1 MSFDPVSYAAGK
13 KAAGG
18 GGQPN
23 LQSKTVTPTVS
34 QQTVSPDAGY
44 DGLSSVTVNAVSPV
58 KAAQTYTPGT
68 TNQTIAAGRWL
79 TGAQTINGDANLVA
93 NNIKSGV
100 TIFGV
105 MGNYGG
111 EGGLEFY
118 DLAGYGFYGGT
129 MYFAVV
135 EDKNGTHCDVKA
147 GKYESRDWGGW
158 TSSSGLVGYVP
169 NEGVSFIG
177 MFTDGTPL
185 D

>member
-1 MSFDPVSYAAGK
+1 MGFDPVSYAMGK

-18 GGQPN
+18 GGNPN

-79 TGAQTINGDANLVA
+79 TGAQTIKGDANLVA

-100 TIFGV
+100 SIFGV
-105 MGNYGG
+105 AGNYAGDGG
-111 EGGLEFY
+111 VTFY
-118 DLAGYGFYGGT
+118 DIPYALSGGT
-129 MYFAVV
+129 MFFAVV
-135 EDKNGTHCDVKA
+135 EDKTGKHCDIKA
-147 GKYESRDWGGW
+147 GKYESTDWGAWNTTGGGAIRYQPKKGF
-158 TSSSGLVGYVP
+158 TV
-169 NEGVSFIG
+169 IG
-177 MFTDGTPL
+177 IYSDGMP